1 MTSPRKRKSTRVRRH
16 ERRVRMTG
24 LIRDG
29 FDPGEAEFLA
39 QLNWKLGDS
48 PLKERRVVRRREVRE
63 LKKRGW
69 SNERIEEFFFQ
80 QWVAMNESELV
91 SQLIDEKYQQSRRTG
106 RRARAA

>member
-69 SNERIEEFFFQ
+69 SNETIPHIR
-80 QWVAMNESELV
+80 
-91 SQLIDEKYQQSRRTG
+91 
-106 RRARAA
+106 